1 MGTLKI
7 MEKYITLFLLSLLF
21 LSSCDKLT
29 SSDKQEIDRQVARLS
44 PEKEADFVLGK
55 MLLTIKNGGD
65 INDCETRYTYIGG
78 SCEYPTALHIAV
90 YQRKPQIAELLLK
103 LGADPNAHIS
113 KNEISALHNA
123 VFTDQYDLV
132 KSLLDRGANPD
143 EVGKHTSS
151 LLGDA
156 CSQYRE
162 SPKIAIELIQRHANV
177 RITGVGGVTP
187 LHDLV
192 KRSDSDYTSE
202 WGTVFDLLIQNGAE
216 VNCRDAKGKTPLHEV
231 DNLHM
236 AKLLIA
242 NGADINS
249 KDNVGRTPL
258 FYIKNKD
265 IIQYLID
272 NGAILDVKDK
282 NEATIL
288 HYILSQDFGELE
300 YFRGLKF
307 ETDRIKFITEKG
319 IDANIQDIDGNTPL
333 HLIMRE
339 PYCEYIS
346 EWRTYDKFGAN
357 DLFPLLVTSK
367 TDVTIKNKKNK
378 TSLDLAYSISK
389 ETGDRL
395 KEELR
400 EKSKRGS
407 AASLDVTN
415 KGDATQVTYGD
426 KEPLSREQIN
436 ANALR
441 EEIARRDASFAD
453 SPARRMKWM
462 RSAERQN
469 MINEYS
475 RLEAIEANVKAQTKD
490 GETALMLAVD
500 GDNTDCV
507 KALREAVA
515 NAKSKDEGKRKDSLS
530 PEEAQKQVVLQ
541 DISSGNLNAGKIS
554 IANIKR
560 TLKDAKEDD
569 KILLNDLASVVTD
582 LYRSKQEISLVRKQ
596 NIKDEKQISS
606 LESWAVSCM
615 TPNVLTGRTD
625 PSGAENA
632 RRKARILEGAIQQ
645 RNTGIRNKLNAL
657 ADRARELESKLRE
670 NGRAEDADMLR
681 KSARYFLE
689 DL

>member
-1 MGTLKI
+1 MK
-7 MEKYITLFLLSLLF
+7 KYITLFLLFSLF

-65 INDCETRYTYIGG
+65 INDCETRYPYIGG

-156 CSQYRE
+156 CSRYRE
-162 SPKIAIELIQRHANV
+162 SPQIAIELIQRHANV
-177 RITGVGGVTP
+177 RITGVDGATP

-202 WGTVFDLLIQNGAE
+202 WGTVFDLIIRNGAE

-249 KDNVGRTPL
+249 KDNLGRTPL

-265 IIQYLID
+265 IIQYLIE
-272 NGAILDVKDK
+272 NGAILDIKDK
-282 NEATIL
+282 NGATIL

-307 ETDRIKFITEKG
+307 EADRIKFITERG
-319 IDANIQDIDGNTPL
+319 IDVNIQDIDGNTPL

-346 EWRTYDKFGAN
+346 EWGTYDKFGAD
-357 DLFPLLVTSK
+357 DLFPLLVTSQ

-378 TSLDLAYSISK
+378 TSLELAYSISK

-395 KEELR
+395 KEILR
-400 EKSKRGS
+400 EKNKNGNT
-407 AASLDVTN
+407 APMDVAN
-415 KGDATQVTYGD
+415 EGDATQVTYGD

-441 EEIARRDASFAD
+441 EEIARRDASFEN
-453 SPARRMKWM
+453 SPARRMEWM
-462 RSAERQN
+462 RNSERQN
-469 MINEYS
+469 MLNELA
-475 RLEAIEANVKAQTKD
+475 RLETAKANVNMQIK
-490 GETALMLAVD
+490 EREPALMSAVD
-500 GDNTDCV
+500 ERHTDSV

-530 PEEAQKQVVLQ
+530 PEEAQKPVVLQ
-541 DISSGNLNAGKIS
+541 DISSGNLNAGKMS

-560 TLKDAKEDD
+560 ALKDAKEDD
-569 KILLNDLASVVTD
+569 QLLLNDLASVVTD
-582 LYRSKQEISLVRKQ
+582 LYRSKQEISLIRKQ

-615 TPNVLTGRTD
+615 TPNALTGRTD
-625 PSGAENA
+625 PAGAENA

-657 ADRARELESKLRE
+657 ADRARELESKLRN
-670 NGRAEDADMLR
+670 NGRAEDADMLK
-681 KSARYFLE
+681 KSARYFLQ

>member
-1 MGTLKI
+1 MK
-7 MEKYITLFLLSLLF
+7 KYITLFLLSSLF

-65 INDCETRYTYIGG
+65 INDCETRHPYIGG
-78 SCEYPTALHIAV
+78 VACEYPTALHIAV
-90 YQRKPQIAELLLK
+90 YQRKPEIAKFLLK

-162 SPKIAIELIQRHANV
+162 SPQIAIELIQRHANV
-177 RITGVGGVTP
+177 RITGVDGVTP

-202 WGTVFDLLIQNGAE
+202 WGTVFDLLIRNGAE

-242 NGADINS
+242 NGADING
-249 KDNVGRTPL
+249 KDNLGRTPL

-265 IIQYLID
+265 VIQYLIE
-272 NGAILDVKDK
+272 NGSILDIKDK
-282 NEATIL
+282 DKATVL
-288 HYILSQDFGELE
+288 HYILSKDFGNLK

-307 ETDRIKFITEKG
+307 EADRIKFIVEKG
-319 IDANIQDIDGNTPL
+319 INVNIQDIDGNTPL

-346 EWRTYDKFGAN
+346 EWGAYDKFGAD
-357 DLFPLLVTSK
+357 DLFPLLVTSQ

-378 TSLDLAYSISK
+378 TSLQLAYSISK

-400 EKSKRGS
+400 KKSKRES
-407 AASLDVTN
+407 AASLNVAN
-415 KGDATQVTYGD
+415 EGDETQVTYGD
-426 KEPLSREQIN
+426 KELLSREQIN

-453 SPARRMKWM
+453 VPMKRMDWM

-475 RLEAIEANVKAQTKD
+475 RLEATEANVKAQTK
-490 GETALMLAVD
+490 EREPALMLAVD
-500 GDNTDCV
+500 GNNTDCV

-515 NAKSKDEGKRKDSLS
+515 NAKSKDEGKRKDYLS
-530 PEEAQKQVVLQ
+530 PEEAQKPVVLQ
-541 DISSGNLNAGKIS
+541 DISSGNLNAGKMS

-569 KILLNDLASVVTD
+569 QLLLNDLASVVTD

-615 TPNVLTGRTD
+615 TPSALTGRTD

-645 RNTGIRNKLNAL
+645 RNTGIRNKLNAI

-681 KSARYFLE
+681 KSVRYFLK